1 MSSLSDS
8 KAYILHHSAVL
19 LYLNIWIVY
28 VSDPT
33 YLLQRSNQV
42 QLQDQLAVEKVIS
55 MCTLPQT
62 SAYQLGDA

>member
-1 MSSLSDS
+1 MSSDS

-19 LYLNIWIVY
+19 LYLNIWTVY
-28 VSDPT
+28 VSDPA

-55 MCTLPQT
+55 VCTLPQT
-62 SAYQLGDA
+62 SAYQLVDA